1 MKAIATL
8 EIERMSLVSDGVD
21 ILGTWLRVVS
31 RELSIPLLWV
41 IAITALTRVRVQ
53 KLDSF
58 CPGKP

>member
-8 EIERMSLVSDGVD
+8 EIERVSLVSDGVD
-21 ILGTWLRVVS
+21 ILGAWLRVVS

-41 IAITALTRVRVQ
+41 ITRTALTRVRVQ
-53 KLDSF
+53 KLDTF